1 MSLPVIAAGAAW
13 VEQLPCV
20 AWIPGT
26 RSSVLVWGG
35 GGGGGG
41 WVVEAGVIL
50 PRCSSFSNLFCASW
64 RG

>member
-13 VEQLPCV
+13 VEQLQCV

-26 RSSVLVWGG
+26 QSSVLVWGG
-35 GGGGGG
+35 GGEQI
-41 WVVEAGVIL
+41 VEGDGIL
-50 PRCSSFSNLFCASW
+50 PWCSSFSNLFCASW